1 VCDAAQAL
9 AQAGFTAVSTLAGR
23 VLTLETP
30 SEPLQSAFREM
41 AAEFEVEGNP
51 RYAPDARDFSGF
63 LARVRQDAEGRRV
76 FPDGKIGV
84 PTSQFWLVEAG
95 RILGSSRLRH
105 RLTPELEHE
114 GGHIGYDVRPSA
126 RRTGL
131 GTILLRLTLV
141 RAWALGF
148 ARVRITCDADNI
160 GSIRVIERNGGI
172 LEAEVPSVR
181 RGVQI
186 RRYWIEA

>member
-1 VCDAAQAL
+1 MDD
-9 AQAGFTAVSTLAGR
+9 R
-23 VLTLETP
+23 VLVLEPP
-30 SEPLQSAFREM
+30 SEALRSAFLEM
-41 AAEFEVEGNP
+41 AAEFEAEGNG
-51 RYAPDARDFSGF
+51 RYAPDAQDFAGF

-76 FPDGKIGV
+76 FPDGQIGV

-126 RRTGL
+126 RRSGL
-131 GTILLRLTLV
+131 GTILLRLTLA
-141 RAWALGF
+141 RAWALRL

-160 GSIRVIERNGGI
+160 GSIRVIESNGGI
-172 LEAEVPSVR
+172 LEAEVPSIR
-181 RGVQI
+181 RGVLI
-186 RRYWIEA
+186 RQYWIEA